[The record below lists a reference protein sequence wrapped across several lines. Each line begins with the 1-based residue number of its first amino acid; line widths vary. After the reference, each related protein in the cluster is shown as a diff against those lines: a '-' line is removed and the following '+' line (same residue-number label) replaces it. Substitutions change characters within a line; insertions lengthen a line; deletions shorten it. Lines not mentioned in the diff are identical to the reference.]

1 MPGQQEAAPAFSDT
15 GPAGKGPAHIPAL
28 RSSSLLPH
36 FKVCEFTLPFANS
49 FGGIIFF
56 SSLEA
61 CRHSILSSNCMKQAL
76 LEEET
81 FSQGGLSLNHC
92 NSNPDTS
99 LYPSVPCK
107 APICILHFAHPHRS
121 GQEHAVSRGAQGC
134 LYFHYFNSSH
144 FPACNA
150 NLIRAVKFY
159 TSIQTPSPGVGQG
172 WEHSAPNDGCRAWG

>member
-92 NSNPDTS
+92 NSSPDTS
-99 LYPSVPCK
+99 LYPSVPAKHQSAFCTSPQK
-107 APICILHFAHPHRS
+107 WAGTCSVTWSPGMPLFSLFQQFSFPCLQHQFNKGSKVLHLHSNSLSRS
-121 GQEHAVSRGAQGC
+121 RSRMGAQC
-134 LYFHYFNSSH
+134 
-144 FPACNA
+144 
-150 NLIRAVKFY
+150 
-159 TSIQTPSPGVGQG
+159 T
-172 WEHSAPNDGCRAWG
+172 